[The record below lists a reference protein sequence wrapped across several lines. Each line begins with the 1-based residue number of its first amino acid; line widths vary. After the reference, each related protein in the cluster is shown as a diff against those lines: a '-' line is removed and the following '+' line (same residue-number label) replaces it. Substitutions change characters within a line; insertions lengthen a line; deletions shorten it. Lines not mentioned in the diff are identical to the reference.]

1 MASTEPAQLNR
12 AGSLLNVLLVTLL
25 AWLAAQCVLQLWH
38 GIARPIV
45 PTAAPA
51 PVADLLSS
59 HWTPRQAPSDDLPLT
74 TLKVDYLGSLK
85 ATPLRATVLV
95 LRFAQQE
102 RTLTLGQRLAP
113 GIVLQDIDERGLIF
127 DNQGQRERL
136 PWPTERPVI
145 GLKRK
150 E

>member
-1 MASTEPAQLNR
+1 MASAECGQLSR
-12 AGSLLNVLLVTLL
+12 AGSLFSLLLVTLC

-38 GIARPIV
+38 GLAQPVV
-45 PTAAPA
+45 PYPASA

-85 ATPLRATVLV
+85 ASPLRATVLV
-95 LRFAQQE
+95 LRYQQQE

-113 GIVLQDIDERGLIF
+113 GIVLHDIDERGLIF

>member
-1 MASTEPAQLNR
+1 MASTECGQLSR
-12 AGSLLNVLLVTLL
+12 AGSLFNLLLVTLC

-38 GIARPIV
+38 GLAQPVV
-45 PTAAPA
+45 PYPASA

-85 ATPLRATVLV
+85 ASPLRATVLV
-95 LRFAQQE
+95 LRYQQQE

-113 GIVLQDIDERGLIF
+113 GIVLHDIDERGLIF

-136 PWPTERPVI
+136 PWPIERPVI

>member
-1 MASTEPAQLNR
+1 M
-12 AGSLLNVLLVTLL
+12 
-25 AWLAAQCVLQLWH
+25 
-38 GIARPIV
+38 
-45 PTAAPA
+45 
-51 PVADLLSS
+51 
-59 HWTPRQAPSDDLPLT
+59 T

-95 LRFAQQE
+95 LRYQQQE

-113 GIVLQDIDERGLIF
+113 GIVLQDIDDRGLIF

>member
-1 MASTEPAQLNR
+1 MASTEPGQLNR
-12 AGSLLNVLLVTLL
+12 AGNLLLATLL

-38 GIARPIV
+38 GIAQPIALN
-45 PTAAPA
+45 PPAA
-51 PVADLLSS
+51 PVADLLSN

-95 LRFAQQE
+95 LRYQQQE

-113 GIVLQDIDERGLIF
+113 GIVLQDIDDQGLIF

>member
-1 MASTEPAQLNR
+1 MSR
-12 AGSLLNVLLVTLL
+12 ATGLFNLLLVTLL

-38 GIARPIV
+38 GIAQPV
-45 PTAAPA
+45 APYPAPA
-51 PVADLLSS
+51 PVADLLSN
-59 HWTPRQAPSDDLPLT
+59 HWAPRLAPSGDLPLT
-74 TLKVDYLGSLK
+74 TLQVDYLGSLK

-95 LRFAQQE
+95 LRFGQQE